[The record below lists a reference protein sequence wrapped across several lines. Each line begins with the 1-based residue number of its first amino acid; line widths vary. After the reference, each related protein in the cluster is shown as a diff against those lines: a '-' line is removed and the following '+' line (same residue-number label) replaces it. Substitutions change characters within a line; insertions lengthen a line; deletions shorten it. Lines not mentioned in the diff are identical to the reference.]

1 MQWLTIP
8 TALYAAAVSVPL
20 LLLLYFLK
28 LKRVELPISS
38 TLLWKRAVQDLQ
50 VNAPFQRLRR
60 SILLLLQLLAII
72 AVLLALAGPVISM
85 MQTSGKRYVL
95 LIDRSASMNATDAES
110 SRLEEAKN
118 QAVEFVESL
127 RSKAFL
133 KFNDQGERVM
143 VIAFDEKASV
153 MCNFTSDKKQI
164 FNAIESITSGDG
176 DSSLSQAVTV
186 ARAFAQ
192 SPGEDANN
200 RSSATLAKL
209 VLFSDGRI
217 RDADQLTV
225 SKDELIYNCIGSSK
239 KNLAII
245 AMQAKRS
252 YESPQQVE
260 VFATVANYDT
270 EKAVTDIQLSIDG
283 NIQAVKNITL
293 PPRMTDPATGTIEPG
308 KVAVSF
314 TLEHEGAG
322 ILEVR
327 QLNEDMLKADDSAL
341 AVLSPPKKVAALM
354 ISNGNSVLESALRAC
369 PVARMDVMTPADFEA
384 IDHTTGDIPSEYDI
398 IVLDRYV
405 PEKLP
410 RGSYITF
417 GAIPPGLDIVTTG
430 KSKNQY
436 IVDWRT
442 RHAVLKYVN
451 LTNLFAAEVHNIT
464 LPRHG
469 EVLAEFNETPAIGLI
484 KSGGS
489 NFLIAGFDVLQSN
502 WPFEPG
508 FVLYCYNAISFLAA
522 QAQLDQATDLKAGD
536 PIIIEG
542 LDAGTRAVLK
552 DPAME
557 ETELKANSNGII
569 RFSEAQRTGLYQLEI
584 DKRPYSFFAVNLL
597 DSKES
602 NIDPRQKI
610 VLSNMEVEA
619 QEKSAKRATV
629 PLWPFLIFTA
639 LMFAI
644 AEWIIY
650 NLKVKI

>member
-28 LKRVELPISS
+28 LKRIERPVSS

-60 SILLLLQLLAII
+60 NILLLLQFLAIL

-95 LIDRSASMNATDAES
+95 LIDRSASMNATDVEPT
-110 SRLEEAKN
+110 RLQEAKK

-127 RSKAFL
+127 RSKAFMS
-133 KFNDQGERVM
+133 FNDQGEQVM
-143 VIAFDEKASV
+143 VMAFDEKARV
-153 MCNFTSDKKQI
+153 MCNFTADKKQI
-164 FNAIESITSGDG
+164 IAAIESIAPGDG

-200 RSSATLAKL
+200 RSSENPAKL

-225 SKDELIYNCIGSSK
+225 SEDELIFNSVGTSK

-245 AMQAKRS
+245 TMQAKRS

-260 VFATVANYDT
+260 VFATAANYDT

-283 NIQAVKNITL
+283 DIQAVKNITL
-293 PPRMTDPATGTIEPG
+293 PGRKVDPATGVIGPG

-314 TLEHEGAG
+314 TIEHEGAG

-327 QLNEDMLKADDSAL
+327 QLNEDVLSADDAAW
-341 AVLSPPKKVAALM
+341 AVLSPPKKLVVLM
-354 ISNGNSVLESALRAC
+354 VSSGNSVLETALKAC
-369 PVARMDVMTPADFEA
+369 PVAKLDTITPADFEA
-384 IDHTTGDIPSEYDI
+384 IDHTVRDIAAEYDI
-398 IVLDRYV
+398 IVLDRYA

-410 RGSYITF
+410 RSSYLTF
-417 GAIPPGLDIVTTG
+417 GVVPAGLGIVESG

-451 LTNLFAAEVHNIT
+451 LTNLFAAEADNIT

-469 EVLAEFNETPAIGLI
+469 EVLAEFNETPAISLI

-489 NFLIAGFDVLQSN
+489 NYLITGFDVLQSN

-508 FVLYCYNAISFLAA
+508 FVLYCYNAMSFLAL
-522 QAQLDQATDLKAGD
+522 QAIQDQARDLNAGD
-536 PIIIEG
+536 AITIDG
-542 LDAGTRAVLK
+542 LDADSKAVLI
-552 DPAME
+552 DPAAE
-557 ETELKANSNGII
+557 KTELSANSNGII
-569 RFSEAQRTGLYQLEI
+569 RFPEAQKTGLYRVDI
-584 DKRPYSFFAVNLL
+584 DNQPYAFFAVNLL

-602 NIDPRQKI
+602 NIDPSQKL
-610 VLSNMEVEA
+610 VLSNLEVAA
-619 QEKSAKRATV
+619 QEKAAKRATL
-629 PLWPFLIFTA
+629 PLWPMLVFIA
-639 LMFAI
+639 LMFAL
-644 AEWIIY
+644 AEWVIY

>member
-28 LKRVELPISS
+28 LKRVERPISS

-60 SILLLLQLLAII
+60 NILLLLQFLAIL
-72 AVLLALAGPVISM
+72 AVLLAIAGPVISM
-85 MQTSGKRYVL
+85 MQTSGSRYVL
-95 LIDRSASMNATDAES
+95 LIDRSASMNATDMKS
-110 SRLEEAKN
+110 TRLQEAKK
-118 QAVEFVESL
+118 QAAEFVESL
-127 RSKAFL
+127 RSKAFMS
-133 KFNDQGERVM
+133 FNDQGEQVM
-143 VIAFDEKASV
+143 VMAFDEKARV

-164 FNAIESITSGDG
+164 IAAIESITPGDG

-200 RSSATLAKL
+200 RSSETPAKL
-209 VLFSDGRI
+209 VLFSDGQI

-225 SKDELIYNCIGSSK
+225 SADELIFNSIGSSK
-239 KNLAII
+239 KNIAII

-252 YESPQQVE
+252 YESPQQID

-270 EKAVTDIQLSIDG
+270 EMAVTDIQLSIDG
-283 NIQAVKNITL
+283 DIQAVKNISL
-293 PPRMTDPATGTIEPG
+293 PPQMTDPATNAIEPG
-308 KVAVSF
+308 KVAVTF
-314 TLEHEGAG
+314 TLQHEGAG

-327 QLNEDMLKADDSAL
+327 QLSEDVLQADDAAW
-341 AVLSPPKKVAALM
+341 AVLSPPKKLVVLM
-354 ISNGNSVLESALRAC
+354 ISNGNSVLQTALKAC
-369 PVARMDVMTPADFEA
+369 PIAKLDMMTPTDFEA
-384 IDHTTGDIPSEYDI
+384 IDHTARDIGSEYDI
-398 IVLDRYV
+398 IVLDKYA

-410 RGSYITF
+410 RCGYLTF
-417 GAIPPGLDIVTTG
+417 GVIPPGLDIVTNG

-451 LTNLFAAEVHNIT
+451 LTNLFVAEAHNIT

-469 EVLAEFNETPAIGLI
+469 EVLAEFNETPAISLI

-489 NFLIAGFDVLQSN
+489 NYLITGFDVLQSN

-508 FVLYCYNAISFLAA
+508 FVLYCYNAVSFLAA
-522 QAQLDQATDLKAGD
+522 QTQQDQAADLKVGD
-536 PIIIEG
+536 PIILEG
-542 LDAGTRAVLK
+542 LAAETKAVLK

-557 ETELKANSNGII
+557 ETRLTANSKGLI
-569 RFSEAQRTGLYQLEI
+569 RFPEAQKTGLYRVGI
-584 DKRPYSFFAVNLL
+584 DDQPYAFFAVNLL

-602 NIDPRQKI
+602 NIEPRQKLI
-610 VLSNMEVEA
+610 LSNLEIDA
-619 QEKSAKRATV
+619 QEKAAKGSIM
-629 PLWPFLIFTA
+629 PLWPFLAFIALIFV
-639 LMFAI
+639 I
-644 AEWIIY
+644 AEWVIY

>member
-28 LKRVELPISS
+28 LKRVERPISS

-60 SILLLLQLLAII
+60 NILLLLQFLAIL
-72 AVLLALAGPVISM
+72 AVLIAIAGPVISM

-95 LIDRSASMNATDAES
+95 LIDRSASMNATDVKS
-110 SRLEEAKN
+110 TRLEEAKK
-118 QAVEFVESL
+118 QAAEFIESL
-127 RSKAFL
+127 RSKAFMS
-133 KFNDQGERVM
+133 FNDQGEQVM
-143 VIAFDEKASV
+143 VMAFDEKARV

-164 FNAIESITSGDG
+164 IAAIESIAPGDG

-200 RSSATLAKL
+200 RSSETPAKL
-209 VLFSDGRI
+209 VLFSDGQI

-225 SKDELIYNCIGSSK
+225 SADELIFNSIGSSK

-252 YESPQQVE
+252 YESPQQID
-260 VFATVANYDT
+260 VFVTVANYDT
-270 EKAVTDIQLSIDG
+270 EKTITDIQLSIDG
-283 NIQAVKNITL
+283 DIQAVKNISM
-293 PPRMTDPATGTIEPG
+293 PPRTTDPATDAIEPG

-314 TLEHEGAG
+314 TLQHEGAG

-327 QLNEDMLKADDSAL
+327 QLNEDVLEADDAAW
-341 AVLSPPKKVAALM
+341 AVLSPPKKLVVLM
-354 ISNGNSVLESALRAC
+354 ISNGNSVLETALKAC
-369 PVARMDVMTPADFEA
+369 PIAKLDMITPTDFEA
-384 IDHTTGDIPSEYDI
+384 IDHTARDIGIEYDI
-398 IVLDRYV
+398 IVLDKYA

-410 RGSYITF
+410 RSSYLTF
-417 GAIPPGLDIVTTG
+417 GVIPPGLDIVTTG

-451 LTNLFAAEVHNIT
+451 LTNLFAAEAHTIT

-469 EVLAEFNETPAIGLI
+469 EVLAEFNETPAISLI

-489 NFLIAGFDVLQSN
+489 NYLITGFDVLQSN

-522 QAQLDQATDLKAGD
+522 QAQQDQATDIKVGD
-536 PIIIEG
+536 PITLEG
-542 LDAGTRAVLK
+542 LAAETKAVLK

-557 ETELKANSNGII
+557 KTKLTANSKGLI
-569 RFSEAQRTGLYQLEI
+569 RFSEAQRTGLYQVDI
-584 DKRPYSFFAVNLL
+584 DEQPYAFFAVNLF

-602 NIDPRQKI
+602 NIDPRQKL
-610 VLSNMEVEA
+610 VLSNLEIEA
-619 QEKSAKRATV
+619 QEKASKGLMT
-629 PLWPFLIFTA
+629 PLWPFLVFIA

-644 AEWIIY
+644 AEWVIY

>member
-1 MQWLTIP
+1 MEWLTIP

-28 LKRVELPISS
+28 LKRVERPISS
-38 TLLWKRAVQDLQ
+38 TLLWKRAVEDLQ
-50 VNAPFQRLRR
+50 VNAPFQRLRK

-72 AVLLALAGPVISM
+72 AVLMALAGPVISM

-95 LIDRSASMNATDAES
+95 LIDRSASMNATDVES
-110 SRLEEAKN
+110 SRLEEAKK

-127 RSKAFL
+127 RSKAFMS
-133 KFNDQGERVM
+133 FNDQGEQVM
-143 VIAFDEKASV
+143 VVAFDEKARV
-153 MCNFTSDKKQI
+153 MCNYTADKKQI
-164 FNAIESITSGDG
+164 VAAIESIVPGDG
-176 DSSLSQAVTV
+176 DSSLSEAVTV

-200 RSSATLAKL
+200 RSSATPAKL

-217 RDADQLTV
+217 RDADQLTI
-225 SKDELIYNCIGSSK
+225 SKDELIYNSIGSSK
-239 KNLAII
+239 DNIAIV

-252 YESPQQVE
+252 YESPQQVD
-260 VFATVANYDT
+260 VFATVANYDS

-283 NIQAVKNITL
+283 DIQAVKNISL
-293 PPRMTDPATGTIEPG
+293 PPRMIDPATESIEPG

-314 TLEHEGAG
+314 TLEHEGPG

-327 QLNEDMLKADDSAL
+327 QLNEDMLKADDAAW
-341 AVLSPPKKVAALM
+341 AVLSPPKKLVVLM
-354 ISNGNSVLESALRAC
+354 ITNGNSVLESALRAC
-369 PVARMDVMTPADFEA
+369 PIAKMDMMTPADFDA
-384 IDHTTGDIPSEYDI
+384 IDHSSRDIGSEYDI
-398 IVLDRYV
+398 IVLDRYA
-405 PEKLP
+405 PGKLP
-410 RGSYITF
+410 RCSYLTF
-417 GAIPPGLDIVTTG
+417 GVIPPGLDIVTTG
-430 KSKNQY
+430 TSKNQY

-469 EVLAEFNETPAIGLI
+469 EVLAEFNETPAISLI

-522 QAQLDQATDLKAGD
+522 QAQLDQSTGIKVGD
-536 PIIIEG
+536 PITIEG
-542 LDAGTRAVLK
+542 LEAGTKAVLK
-552 DPAME
+552 DPAKE
-557 ETELKANSNGII
+557 KTELKANSNGLI
-569 RFSEAQRTGLYQLEI
+569 RFSEAQRTGLYQVDI
-584 DKRPYSFFAVNLL
+584 DKQPFAFFAVNLL

-602 NIDPRQKI
+602 NIDPRQTI

-619 QEKSAKRATV
+619 QGESAKRATI
-629 PLWPFLIFTA
+629 PLWPLLIFTA
-639 LMFAI
+639 LMFII
-644 AEWIIY
+644 AEWVIY